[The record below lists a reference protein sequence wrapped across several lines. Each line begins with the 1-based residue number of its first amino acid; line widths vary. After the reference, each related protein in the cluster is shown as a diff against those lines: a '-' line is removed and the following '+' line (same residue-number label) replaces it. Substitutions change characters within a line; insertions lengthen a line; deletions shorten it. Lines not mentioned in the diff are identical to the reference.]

1 MKTQPKPIRSR
12 FSGFRFN
19 PRETAARVM
28 LVAVL
33 IAAHTL
39 GAQVNPSRP
48 WRTIKT
54 AHFYIHFTP
63 ELEETARRS
72 AVSAESAYVRLRRHL
87 APPRGA
93 IDLVI
98 ADNVD
103 YTNGFATPFP
113 SNRIVIY
120 ANPPVSDE
128 NLRFFDDPMELII
141 THELTHVF
149 HIDRVGGVWSW
160 LRYAFGRDPSYMPNA
175 YEPSWMVEGLAV
187 YYESLI

>member
-1 MKTQPKPIRSR
+1 MKTPSRPIRSR
-12 FSGFRFN
+12 FSGFRFT
-19 PRETAARVM
+19 PRETAARVILALG
-28 LVAVL
+28 LVVSGAFH
-33 IAAHTL
+33 AE
-39 GAQVNPSRP
+39 AQVNPSRP

-54 AHFYIHFTP
+54 AHFYVHFTP
-63 ELEETARRS
+63 ELEEVARRS

-103 YTNGFATPFP
+103 YTNGYATPFP

-120 ANPPVSDE
+120 ANPPVGDE

-149 HIDRVGGVWSW
+149 HI
-160 LRYAFGRDPSYMPNA
+160 
-175 YEPSWMVEGLAV
+175 
-187 YYESLI
+187 